1 MSTADRSDGR
11 RSAEIAARPAGRGA
25 RTANLAVRIVS
36 VWGLLVLL
44 VLLIAAFSIL
54 MPQTFPTAFTFTSLA
69 NSRSI
74 YALAALAVMIPLAA
88 NQFDLSVAA
97 TIGLSQILAIGLQTQ
112 QGLPWPVACVAVV
125 GVGLLVGAMNAWLV
139 AYVRI
144 HAFIATLGT
153 GSVLIGLLQWY
164 TQGRQVVGQLPDA
177 FVAIAARIPGTP
189 VPMAL
194 VYVLI
199 AAVALWLVFE
209 HTPWGRY
216 VYVIGDNPRVAA
228 LNGIPEPRFV
238 AACFLAS
245 GALAGI
251 TGIVLQAQLR
261 VGQSTVGQEFLL
273 PAFAAALLGATTIK
287 PGRVN
292 VWGTLVAVAVLAV
305 TVAGLN
311 QMGAPFFVEP
321 LFNGL
326 MLTLAV
332 GLSVTAARRRERK
345 ATEK

>member
-1 MSTADRSDGR
+1 MR
-11 RSAEIAARPAGRGA
+11 
-25 RTANLAVRIVS
+25 AVREWSPHGGEGSGGAFGLLVRVVS
-36 VWGLLVLL
+36 VWGLLLLLALLVAIFSVLL
-44 VLLIAAFSIL
+44 
-54 MPQTFPTAFTFTSLA
+54 PDTFPTAFTFTSLA

-88 NQFDLSVAA
+88 NQFDLSVAG
-97 TIGLSQILAIGLQTQ
+97 TIGLAQILAIGLQTQ
-112 QGLPWPVACVAVV
+112 QGLSWPVASLAVLGMGL
-125 GVGLLVGAMNAWLV
+125 GVGLVNAWLV

-177 FVAIAARIPGTP
+177 FIAIAARVPGTP

-194 VYVLI
+194 VYVLSL
-199 AAVALWLVFE
+199 ATVLWLVFE
-209 HTPWGRY
+209 YTPWGRY
-216 VYVIGDNPRVAA
+216 IYVIGDNPRAAA

-238 AACFLAS
+238 SAAFLAS
-245 GALAGI
+245 GSIAAL

-292 VWGTLVAVAVLAV
+292 VWGTIVAVAVLAV

-311 QMGAPFFVEP
+311 QFGAPFFVEP

-332 GLSVTAARRRERK
+332 GLSVTAARRRDRQ
-345 ATEK
+345 ASEK

>member
-1 MSTADRSDGR
+1 MSAQNTETGPQGSG
-11 RSAEIAARPAGRGA
+11 IARAAHWV
-25 RTANLAVRIVS
+25 VRLVS
-36 VWGLLVLL
+36 VWGLLLLL
-44 VLLIAAFSIL
+44 VGLIVAFSL
-54 MPQTFPTAFTFTSLA
+54 LLPNTFPTAFTFTSLT

-88 NQFDLSVAA
+88 NQFDLSVAG
-97 TIGLSQILAIGLQTQ
+97 TIGLGQILAIGLQTQ
-112 QGLPWPVACVAVV
+112 QGLPWPLACLLVI
-125 GVGLLVGAMNAWLV
+125 GVGLIVGAVNAYLV

-153 GSVLIGLLQWY
+153 GSILIGLLQWY

-177 FVAIAARIPGTP
+177 FIAIAARIPGTP
-189 VPMAL
+189 IPMAL

-199 AAVALWLVFE
+199 VATVLWLIFDY
-209 HTPWGRY
+209 TRWGRY
-216 VYVIGDNPRVAA
+216 IYVIGDNPRAAA
-228 LNGIPEPRFV
+228 LNGLPEPRYV
-238 AACFLAS
+238 AAAFLAS
-245 GALAGI
+245 GGLAAF

-311 QMGAPFFVEP
+311 QFGAPFFVEP